1 MRDDGGTFHCL
12 GRIDNQVKVLGYR
25 VELEEVDAH
34 LRIVSHADV
43 VGSVAWPSLDGMA
56 RGLVS
61 FVGGQ
66 TIDSDQIIAD
76 LKARLPAYM
85 VPSRLIA
92 LEHMPLNASGKVDR
106 RALLQLLDQESP

>member
-1 MRDDGGTFHCL
+1 
-12 GRIDNQVKVLGYR
+12 
-25 VELEEVDAH
+25 
-34 LRIVSHADV
+34 
-43 VGSVAWPSLDGMA
+43 MA

-106 RALLQLLDQESP
+106 RALLQLLDQESVSYTHLDVYKRQIIQSATKISDQIILP